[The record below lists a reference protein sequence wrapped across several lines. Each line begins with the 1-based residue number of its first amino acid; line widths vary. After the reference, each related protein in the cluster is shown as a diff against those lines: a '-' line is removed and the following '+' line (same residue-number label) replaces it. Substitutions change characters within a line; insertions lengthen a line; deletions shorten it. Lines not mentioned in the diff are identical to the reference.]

1 MSATWRDRL
10 ILVAPFM
17 GVAVLALV
25 SPSDDSP
32 TICPFALCTGTA
44 CPGCG
49 MTRAAT
55 ALIRGDVKAAFAYHP
70 LVLAIGIE
78 VILGWTWFMLRRTGR
93 VGPMRNRTLNVIL
106 AITTVALI
114 AVWIVRIATGTLPP
128 V

>member
-1 MSATWRDRL
+1 
-10 ILVAPFM
+10 M
-17 GVAVLALV
+17 GVALLALV
-25 SPSDDSP
+25 SPGDDSP

-55 ALIRGDVKAAFAYHP
+55 ALIRGDLTAAFAYHP
-70 LVLAIGIE
+70 LVLAMGIE
-78 VILGWTWFMLRRTGR
+78 ALLGWTWFMLRRTGR

-106 AITTVALI
+106 VITTVALI
-114 AVWIVRIATGTLPP
+114 AVWIARIATGTLPP